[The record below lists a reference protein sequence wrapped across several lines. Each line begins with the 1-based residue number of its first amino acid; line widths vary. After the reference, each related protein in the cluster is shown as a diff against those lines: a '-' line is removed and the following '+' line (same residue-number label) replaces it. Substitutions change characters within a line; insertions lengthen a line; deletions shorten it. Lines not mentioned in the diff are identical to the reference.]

1 MTEAAVSA
9 GAAKGSTLVISLD
22 DPEVISSVIA
32 RFRKGEMTRE
42 EVNQYLKKIDFIS
55 RV

>member
-9 GAAKGSTLVISLD
+9 RAAKGSRLVISLD
-22 DPEVISSVIA
+22 DPEVTSSVIA

-42 EVNQYLKKIDFIS
+42 EVNQYLKEIGFVS